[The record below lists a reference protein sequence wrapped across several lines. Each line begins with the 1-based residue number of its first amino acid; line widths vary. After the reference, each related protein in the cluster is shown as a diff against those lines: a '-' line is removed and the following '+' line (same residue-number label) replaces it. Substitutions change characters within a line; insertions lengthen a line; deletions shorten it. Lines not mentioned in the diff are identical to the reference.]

1 MDCWSDRLDF
11 IAAIAANVPVLL
23 GGCGFFFGL
32 FLLCVLRKV
41 QRPFLA
47 TTGEQEA
54 CHDQPA
60 RKVANYG
67 SPTLHT
73 IAPRLYISGA
83 N

>member
-32 FLLCVLRKV
+32 FLLGVRRKV
-41 QRPFLA
+41 QRALLA
-47 TTGEQEA
+47 TAGEQKTY
-54 CHDQPA
+54 HDQPA
-60 RKVANYG
+60 RKVAYYEN
-67 SPTLHT
+67 PTLHE
-73 IAPRLYISGA
+73 IAPGFYVSGA